1 MADHDQ
7 APYFDDFNPDKN
19 FTRVLFK
26 PGEAVQ
32 VRELNQMQSIW
43 SDQMSSVTNRVLA
56 SSALL
61 SGCGITTNNNLAY
74 VKVRDNNTFGQSAQL
89 SRFINKQVTNASGTR
104 GTIVATGEGSESAA
118 PNLNTLFVS
127 YTGAGVSGNAYSFAA
142 NEVLT
147 ITDPA
152 YPVERVRINNG
163 SSGFN
168 SNDTIEFLSALR
180 VTDSDGNKLEATDL
194 YVGDRIFD
202 GQGANVIVTAI
213 GSDATATLVSVR
225 PQHSDLVASNT
236 VSWTISTDTTLQS
249 ANTAQSFVVVDKVGS
264 GASATLKT
272 NGIGRLTNITIT
284 NPGSGYTVAPTAI
297 AVSSTAS
304 SAQQTAL
311 NIIAENFTDM
321 VTVADVG
328 FSPIGKGFAVEIGEG
343 KIYQNGSVIRTQA
356 QLVVVNRYEPSAT
369 GVSVGFETTPSIV
382 TAKDDSSLYDNAL
395 GYSNY
400 QAPGADREKKTA
412 TASAVAIDVAR
423 NNPHFLSIVEFSDGE
438 PVIVEP
444 ATRSDL
450 VDQHLALRTYEESG
464 NFVVDPF
471 LVTTRG
477 TNLANTNTVQIAVDP
492 GTAYV
497 DGYRVATDRNY
508 IVNINKGIATKSF
521 TNVAATVSYGNYV
534 ECSSMFGTFTRDAVV
549 TLATGTFPTLGATL
563 AVQGTAIGSA
573 RIRGVKGISAN
584 GQTFYRVYLYDVS
597 LARGSSFTQVR
608 SLAQAGVGGA
618 NLSAASAYN
627 LFNTEQSRAIF
638 NTPVKAVKSISAV
651 SYTYQ
656 KTNWGT
662 INTTTSGTL
671 SVTLSAP
678 EDTFRTAGAVTGDA
692 LRAILVSPQAN
703 IVATSNSTG
712 TLATTAAANAVV
724 GTGTSFLTDTS
735 VGSFLHI
742 GNSTAN
748 VLTQVVNIANNTSL
762 IVSPAPAFSNA
773 TANFRKAIPA
783 NLTIV
788 PASANVSGDLK
799 TMTINLGIG
808 NTAALA
814 TSVVTDVVHTPAVS
828 AKAVT
833 RDAVARLTLNAAV
846 GGTVGPWPV
855 GHSDVIRLKGV
866 YQGTSN
872 TFTSTT
878 GTNVTD
884 HFYIDSNQTPDNR
897 GTGYLYLRN
906 AGSLALTAADRLLV
920 VMDILTQTGTE
931 IVTRA
936 SYPIN
941 DAQPLSNAAAT
952 IHTVELPEVAT
963 PEYFDTR
970 DAFDFRPAFANTI
983 AVSTTQSSAPLNP
996 TEPAYASRY
1005 AAGILYPSPESTISC
1020 SVEHYIG
1027 RTDRVVATAGGNIQ
1041 VIAGQDG
1048 GGAPVA
1054 PPRSITLE
1062 VVDIPPYPT
1071 LPAVQHAEMAAYL
1084 DRRIASERYANQRV
1098 NTYTI
1103 KQKQTARE
1111 RNEQQPRGYAMKDIG
1126 AIDRRLQNVE
1136 SYVALSLAEIKTQK
1150 RSIRTTDGERFK
1162 FGFFVDSFD
1171 DLSVSDTEN
1180 PGFRATIESGR
1191 LIPYTVRHVVPLN
1204 LVDGDTVSGGV
1215 GSIPF
1220 TSQVLA
1226 EQTIATYVPE
1236 VVTPEPVD
1244 PGTQEPT
1251 EPQPPVIPAPVYQ
1264 QQQTSVL
1271 VQNTNT
1277 LVSTSGSVTEQRAFT
1292 MSRTN
1297 GACELYFNFRDND
1310 NAIEIHQSTTE
1321 NFTPSSSTM
1330 VANGL
1335 AARALTSYDKTAKAY
1350 GMGKLEA
1357 LDGSIQYLGSP
1368 ARPSREDAGKIL
1380 WNHDATRG
1388 MYYKIIVWKYRKSG
1402 GGDNWKGKFYYRL
1415 FYPMDV
1421 LVQQTPTEPTTGL
1434 YTGFIGTATVSPGVF
1449 EVGTDRR
1456 SNGQYGYYIL
1466 PQKVD
1471 IVISGL
1477 KPQTLHNAT
1486 FGGTNVNANSQPIGG
1501 ALGAP
1506 LLSSASGVLNF
1517 SLYIGANIPAATSAG
1532 LLDNLITSSY
1542 PSTQSLVV
1550 ASSDGYS
1557 VAASVIAPRGYVAEA
1572 IASDPGGGGGR
1583 NRIENNERLL

>member
-1 MADHDQ
+1 MSDTAQ
-7 APYFDDFNPDKN
+7 APYFDDFDPNKN

-43 SDQMSSVTNRVLA
+43 GDQMSSVTNRVLA

-74 VKVRDNNTFGQSAQL
+74 VKIRDNNTFGQPAQL
-89 SRFINKQVTNASGTR
+89 GRLVNKQVTNASGTR
-104 GTIVATGEGSESAA
+104 GTIVATGGGSESAA

-147 ITDPA
+147 INDPA

-168 SNDTIEFLSALR
+168 NNDTIEFLSALK

-213 GSDATATLVSVR
+213 GSDATSTIVSVR
-225 PQHSDLVASNT
+225 PQHADLVASNT

-249 ANTAQSFVVVDKVGS
+249 ANTSQSFIVVDRVGS
-264 GASATLKT
+264 GATATLKV
-272 NGIGRLTNITIT
+272 NGIGRLTDITMT

-297 AVSSTAS
+297 AVSATAS

-311 NIIAENFTDM
+311 NIVAENFTDM

-328 FSPIGKGFAVEIGEG
+328 FTPIGKGFAVEIGEG
-343 KIYQNGSVIRTQA
+343 KIYQAGSVIRTQP
-356 QLVVVNRYEPSAT
+356 QLVVVNRYEPTAT

-382 TAKDDSSLYDNAL
+382 TAKDDPTLYDNAL

-400 QAPGADREKKTA
+400 QAPGADRERKTA
-412 TASAVAIDVAR
+412 TASAVDIDVAR

-444 ATRSDL
+444 PTRSDL

-477 TNLANTNTVQIAVDP
+477 MNLANTNTVQIAVDP

-497 DGYRVATDRNY
+497 DGYRVSTDRNY
-508 IVNINKGIATKSF
+508 LINVNKGTSTKTF
-521 TNVAATVSYGNYV
+521 TSVEATVSYGNYV
-534 ECSSMFGTFTRDAVV
+534 ECTQMFGTFSRDAVV
-549 TLATGTFPTLGATL
+549 TLATGTFPTLGAAFAT
-563 AVQGTAIGSA
+563 QGDSIGSA

-584 GQTFYRVYLYDVS
+584 GQTLYRIYLYDIS
-597 LARGSSFTQVR
+597 LARGRGFNEVR

-618 NLSAASAYN
+618 NISAASNYS

-638 NTPVKAVKSISAV
+638 NTPVSAVKAISAV

-656 KTNWGT
+656 KTDWGT
-662 INTTTSGTL
+662 INTTLSGTL
-671 SVTLSAP
+671 AVTLSAP
-678 EDTFRTAGAVTGDA
+678 EDTFRTAGPVTGDA
-692 LRAILVSPQAN
+692 LRTILVSPQSN
-703 IVATSNSTG
+703 VIATDNGAGS
-712 TLATTAAANAVV
+712 LATTAASNTVV
-724 GTGTSFLTDTS
+724 GTGTSFLTANP

-748 VLTQVVNIANNTSL
+748 VLTQVVNVANNTSL

-773 TANFRKAIPA
+773 TATYRKAIPA
-783 NLTIV
+783 NITLV
-788 PASANVSGDLK
+788 PASATVSPDLK
-799 TMTINLGIG
+799 TLTVDLGIG
-808 NTAALA
+808 NTSAVA
-814 TSVVTDVVHTPAVS
+814 TSIVTDVVHTPTVS
-828 AKAVT
+828 AKAVN
-833 RDAVARLTLNAAV
+833 RNVVARLTLNAAV

-866 YQGTSN
+866 YKGTTN
-872 TFTSTT
+872 TFTSST
-878 GTNVTD
+878 GTDVTD
-884 HFYIDSNQTPDNR
+884 YFYIDGNQTPDNR

-906 AGSLALTAADRLLV
+906 AGSLPLATSDRLLV

-941 DAQPLSNAAAT
+941 DSIALANATAS
-952 IHTVELPEVAT
+952 INTVELPEVAT

-1020 SVEHYIG
+1020 NVEHYVG

-1041 VIAGQDG
+1041 VITGQDG
-1048 GGAPVA
+1048 GGTPAA

-1098 NTYTI
+1098 ATYTI

-1126 AIDRRLQNVE
+1126 AIDRRVANLE
-1136 SYVALSLAEIKTQK
+1136 SFVALSLAELKTQK
-1150 RSIRTTDGERFK
+1150 RSIRNNDGERFK

-1180 PGFRATIESGR
+1180 PGFRATIEDGR
-1191 LIPYTVRHVVPLN
+1191 LIPYTIRHVIPLN

-1236 VVTPEPVD
+1236 VVEPEPVD
-1244 PGTQEPT
+1244 PGTPEPVD
-1251 EPQPPVIPAPVYQ
+1251 PQPPVIPAPVYQ

-1277 LVSTSGSVTEQRAFT
+1277 LVSSAGNVTEQRAFT

-1310 NAIEIHQSTTE
+1310 NAIEIHQSTVE
-1321 NFTPSSSTM
+1321 SFTPSSQTM

-1350 GMGKLEA
+1350 GMGKLEQ
-1357 LDGSIQYLGSP
+1357 LNSPQYLGSP
-1368 ARPSREDAGKIL
+1368 ARPAMEDAGKIL

-1388 MYYKIIVWKYRKSG
+1388 MYYKIIIWKYRKSG
-1402 GGDNWKGKFYYRL
+1402 GADNWKGKFYYRL

-1421 LVQQTPTEPTTGL
+1421 LVQQTPTVPAAGL
-1434 YTGFIGTATVSPGVF
+1434 YTGFIGTATVAPSVF

-1456 SNGQYGYYIL
+1456 TNGQFGYYIL

-1471 IVISGL
+1471 VTVSGL
-1477 KPQTLHNAT
+1477 KPQTLHNVT
-1486 FGGTNVNANSQPIGG
+1486 FGGSAVTAQPVGG

-1506 LLSSASGVLNF
+1506 LISAADGTLTF
-1517 SLYIGANIPAATSAG
+1517 SVYIGADIPAATSAG

-1542 PSTQSLVV
+1542 PSTQSLVI
-1550 ASSDGYS
+1550 ASTDGYS
-1557 VAASVIAPRGYVAEA
+1557 VAAAVVSPRGYAA
-1572 IASDPGGGGGR
+1572 PQNIATSGSGGGGR
-1583 NRIENNERLL
+1583 TLMERQANNLV